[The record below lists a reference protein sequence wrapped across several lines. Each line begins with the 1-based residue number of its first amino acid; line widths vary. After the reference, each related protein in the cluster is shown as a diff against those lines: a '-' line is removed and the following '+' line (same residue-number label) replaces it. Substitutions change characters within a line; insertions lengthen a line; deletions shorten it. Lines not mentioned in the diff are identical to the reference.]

1 MTKAGRSCGLVV
13 AWLVLAM
20 VLLGSAAA
28 AQEPLIADASNSP
41 NYRVE
46 ITTGFVGTD
55 VVYFGAKEGPGDV
68 IVVIRGPI
76 LDYSVRRKQ
85 RVAGIWINTDKVS
98 FGDVPSF
105 YAVASSRPL
114 DELLP
119 RSLRVQ
125 QGIGLD
131 ALDLPT
137 VKSEREG
144 DIDSFRS
151 ALLRLKEQSGQF
163 AREVGKVKILGDR
176 LFSTTVHF
184 PANVPTGSYF
194 VTVMLVRDKDIVS
207 AQQVHL
213 EVGKIGAD
221 AGIYEYA
228 HIQSALYGLTAI
240 AGALLAGW
248 AAHLVFRM
256 I

>member
-1 MTKAGRSCGLVV
+1 MTARRWSRGV
-13 AWLVLAM
+13 AVWLALAIAW
-20 VLLGSAAA
+20 SADIAWG
-28 AQEPLIADASNSP
+28 QEPLIADASNYP
-41 NYRVE
+41 TYRVE

-55 VVYFGAKEGPGDV
+55 VVYFGAKDGPGDI
-68 IVVIRGPI
+68 IVVVRGPI
-76 LDYSVRRKQ
+76 VDYSVRRKQ

-119 RSLRVQ
+119 RAVRVQ

-131 ALDLPT
+131 TLSLPT
-137 VKSEREG
+137 VKNEREG
-144 DIDSFRS
+144 DIDAFRA
-151 ALLRLKEQSGQF
+151 ALLRIKQQSGQF
-163 AREVGKVKILGDR
+163 AGEVGKVRILGDR

-194 VTVMLVRDKDIVS
+194 VTVMLVRDKDIAS

-221 AGIYEYA
+221 ARIYESA
-228 HIQSALYGLTAI
+228 HIQSAVYGLAAI
-240 AGALLAGW
+240 AGALAAGW